1 MLRTVLSVVMAAA
14 LVFGCVAVLAG
25 CRSTDDKGN
34 SNDKN
39 NAAQYEGLKNEEYL
53 QKLGEN
59 NLGAAIDSVGEVYK
73 EILGALGNGAA
84 TNQNGGAKVN
94 MTLSLGDPLMDLL
107 EQAIFAGEASVDI
120 SFLQEINLDMD
131 VGMKG
136 QMQAI
141 QMALGL
147 KGQHIITANLLMN
160 LADSVMHIGLPEL
173 NDQWLKFEAGETVPN
188 VITGGMSSTAML
200 EKLAEALPDAEVLTK
215 MLDRYLALV
224 LAELDNVDQST
235 DTLRLYGLEQK
246 CTVLSLKIY
255 EKDATNIAK
264 AVLKAAKDDKDL
276 KKIIED
282 VAKAAEE
289 MAGQDIGADDA
300 YTDFKEAIT
309 DLLADLED
317 QNDFDTESFIQLD
330 TYVDK
335 NHNIIGMKLS
345 VSDYGERG
353 IAYYYSVTQG
363 DNFAVEFAV
372 PSDTQNS
379 GEDDFKFGGT
389 GLKKDG
395 KTSGTYS
402 VSVEGMEILTAKVE
416 DLTEKTGTITLTPYK
431 DFVKDVFGESLEMF
445 EDPSLRIKLS
455 EDGIELSALS
465 ANKLLLGI
473 ALKTAE
479 SNGPNLSTP
488 SNSVDATNSS
498 AMEKWAE
505 KIVLDKVM
513 DNLKKVGADEFIELF
528 ETAVKAPA
536 EDISQPNY
544 SWSDEDWS

>member
-107 EQAIFAGEASVDI
+107 EQAIFAGEAPVDI

-160 LADSVMHIGLPEL
+160 MADSVMHIGLPEL
-173 NDQWLKFEAGETVPN
+173 NDQWLKIDAGETVPN
-188 VITGGMSSTAML
+188 GITGGMSSTAML
-200 EKLAEALPDAEVLTK
+200 AELAKALPDTDMLTK
-215 MLDRYLALV
+215 VLDRYLALV

-235 DTLRLYGLEQK
+235 DTLELKGLEQK
-246 CTVLSLKIY
+246 CTVLTLKIY
-255 EKDATNIAK
+255 EKDAMDIVK
-264 AVLKAAKDDKDL
+264 AVLKAAKDDADL

-289 MAGQDIGADDA
+289 MAGQDIGAEDA
-300 YTDFKEAIT
+300 YTDFKEGIT
-309 DLLADLED
+309 DLLADLEEETE
-317 QNDFDTESFIQLD
+317 FDTESFIQLN

-335 NHNIIGMKLS
+335 NHNVIGMKLFMP
-345 VSDYGERG
+345 DYGERG
-353 IAYYYSVTQG
+353 TVYYYCITEG
-363 DNFAVEFAV
+363 DKFAVEFAV
-372 PSDTQNS
+372 PSDYRE
-379 GEDDFKFGGT
+379 EDDFKFSGT

-513 DNLKKVGADEFIELF
+513 DNLKKVGADEFIELL